1 MTEAFSR
8 IDVDVVLRHLDPEE
22 ALVNANKGKADG
34 DAVRIGGLSKLYPNL
49 LQVPAI
55 ALMTNLV
62 AFSKNPEFKLTEW
75 NDLIPHNVAIIKGHK
90 ISEKMVVGTRSLTR
104 ANDLESLFNLLKTN
118 MVEVVVCELGF
129 GTEMARKLN
138 ITEIIVSEPPLAKLN
153 FFVYLHKKH
162 EILIPGLTKAIN
174 EMHIDG
180 SYNRIV
186 DQKKSAVSPNTH

>member
-1 MTEAFSR
+1 MKEAFSR
-8 IDVDVVLRHLDPEE
+8 IDIDVDLNHLEPEE
-22 ALVNANKGKADG
+22 ALVNANKGEADG
-34 DAVRIGGLSKLYPNL
+34 DAVRIGGLSRLYPNL

-55 ALMTNLV
+55 AFLTNFV

-75 NDLIPHNVAIIKGHK
+75 NDLKPYKVAIIKGHK
-90 ISEKMVVGTRSLTR
+90 ISEKMLVGTRSLTS
-104 ANDLESLFNLLKTN
+104 ANNLESLFNLLKTN
-118 MVEVVVCELGF
+118 TVEVVVCEQGF

-138 ITEIIVSEPPLAKLN
+138 IPEIIVSNPPLAKLN

-180 SYNRIV
+180 SYNRIM
-186 DQKKSAVSPNTH
+186 DPKKSAVSPDTY